1 MRGGGVPILQLITP
15 LFFYLA
21 LRPHTRG
28 RVGGGSHTTTNY
40 TSFFLIS
47 DYEEGGRHRQ

>member
-28 RVGGGSHTTTNY
+28 RVGGGEAILQLITHL
-40 TSFFLIS
+40 FF
-47 DYEEGGRHRQ
+47 